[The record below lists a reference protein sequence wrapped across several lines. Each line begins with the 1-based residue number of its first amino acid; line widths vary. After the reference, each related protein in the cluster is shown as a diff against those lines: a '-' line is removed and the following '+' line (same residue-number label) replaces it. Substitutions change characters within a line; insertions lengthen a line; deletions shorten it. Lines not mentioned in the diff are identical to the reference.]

1 MDSATAKIGSSFLC
15 ITRDISINE
24 VARDAVPTF
33 SVVCIT
39 MTVRKIAFALAVT
52 NTVATRKRGAD
63 NKIALTVDHEFTIR
77 YLQIGL
83 YLRWSSQLPR
93 IACAT
98 RIVKSCISNERE

>member
-1 MDSATAKIGSSFLC
+1 MY

-24 VARDAVPTF
+24 VARDVEPAF
-33 SVVCIT
+33 FVVCIT
-39 MTVRKIAFALAVT
+39 ITVRKIAFALAVT

-83 YLRWSSQLPR
+83 YLRWSSLLR